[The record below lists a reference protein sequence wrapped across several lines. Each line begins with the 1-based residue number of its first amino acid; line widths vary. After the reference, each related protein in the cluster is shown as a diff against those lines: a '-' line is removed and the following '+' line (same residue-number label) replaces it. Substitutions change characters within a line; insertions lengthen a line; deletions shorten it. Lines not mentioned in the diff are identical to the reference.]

1 MLNKLRTRLIL
12 WILVGTFLSITLVSI
27 LTNINVLRKF
37 ELYMENEQDD
47 RFQSVVQLV
56 QNAYTTNQGWT
67 REVFNTIAAS
77 PLIDS
82 FDIEIKDNND
92 TIIFS
97 SYMESEVIDYHHNMM
112 NRMGRSMMGGR
123 GHGMMMR
130 RNTRT
135 IEDYANDEN
144 YIIEN
149 QELIYN
155 EEKIGELVIGY
166 IGPYQIS
173 EKDITFS
180 RDINSAILYAAIIS
194 IIAAI
199 ILGMYS
205 SGTFLKPILKITR
218 AANHIREGKLDT
230 KVEIDNNIIELQE
243 LAQSINH
250 LSKSLKEQELLR
262 SRLTSD
268 IAHELRTPLT
278 VLQSHIEAIS
288 DGIWE
293 ATPEK
298 LNICKNEVIRLI
310 KLVEE
315 LKYLNDI
322 ENHNLELKIEKY
334 SLSKDIKEISAS
346 FQHQFVEKNIEFKLY
361 VEDDINIYAD
371 RDRIRQV
378 IINLLSN
385 AFKFTSPGGRVN
397 IQLYEEDMTIKCI
410 ITDTGIGIDT
420 KDIPYV
426 FERLYRSDISRNR
439 DTGGIGIGLSI
450 TKTII
455 EAHGGTIEVKSK
467 ENEGSIFTFTLPRR

>member
-1 MLNKLRTRLIL
+1 MLNRLRTRLIL
-12 WILVGTFLSITLVSI
+12 WILVGIFLSITLVSI
-27 LTNINVLRKF
+27 LTNINVLKKF
-37 ELYMENEQDD
+37 ETYMKNEQDD
-47 RFQSVVQLV
+47 RFQSVVQLI
-56 QNAYTTNQGWT
+56 QNSYAANQGWT
-67 REVFNTIAAS
+67 RETFNTIAVS
-77 PLIDS
+77 PLINS
-82 FDIEIKDNND
+82 FDIEIKDNNN

-97 SYMESEVIDYHHNMM
+97 SYMESEVIEHHNNMM
-112 NRMGRSMMGGR
+112 NRMGRGMMGRR

-130 RNTRT
+130 NTRT
-135 IEDYANDEN
+135 IEGYANDEN
-144 YIIEN
+144 YTIEN

-155 EEKIGELVIGY
+155 EEKIGELVIRY

-173 EKDITFS
+173 EKDITFTE
-180 RDINSAILYAAIIS
+180 DINSAILYAAIIAV
-194 IIAAI
+194 IVAV

-205 SGTFLKPILKITR
+205 SKTFLKPILQITR
-218 AANHIREGKLDT
+218 AANHIRHGKLDT

-243 LAQSINH
+243 LSQSINH
-250 LSKSLKEQELLR
+250 LSKSLQEQKNLR

-278 VLQSHIEAIS
+278 ILQSHIEAIS

-322 ENHNLELKIEKY
+322 ENHNLELEVEKY
-334 SLSKDIKEISAS
+334 SLYKDIKEITAS
-346 FQHQFVEKNIEFKLY
+346 FQHQFEEKNIEFNVYL
-361 VEDDINIYAD
+361 EDEIIIYAD

-385 AFKFTSPGGRVN
+385 AFKFTPSGGKVD
-397 IQLYEEDMTIKCI
+397 IQLYEEDMNIKFI
-410 ITDTGIGIDT
+410 ITDTGIGIEE
-420 KDIPYV
+420 KDIPYI

-439 DTGGIGIGLSI
+439 DTGGVGIGLSI
-450 TKTII
+450 SKTII

-467 ENEGSIFTFTLPRR
+467 KNEGSIFTIILPRK